1 MNLLFIISSAL
12 STDATIISGD
22 DGLVRSVE
30 ELGFGIF
37 TVRSTIEQLE
47 VELVAVRST
56 TSE

>member
-37 TVRSTIEQLE
+37 TVRSTIEQLG
-47 VELVAVRST
+47 VELVAVKST